1 MSRLIESICLIDGK
15 FRNLEYHLNR
25 MEISR
30 EKLFKIKKEFDLESS
45 IEIPENCKKGKFK
58 CRIVYDEEIKSV
70 EFIPYQMKV
79 IKSFR
84 LYEDSAI
91 DYRFKFEER
100 GFFEV
105 IKSSVEEEEVIIT
118 QNGQI
123 CDTSF
128 SNLVFYDSE
137 NWITPTSYLLNG
149 TMRQF
154 LLDTDQIIEDEVFPK
169 DLNRFVSFKLI
180 NAMMNL
186 EESPELSIDWIR

>member
-1 MSRLIESICLIDGK
+1 MSRLIESFCLIDGE
-15 FRNLEYHLNR
+15 FRNLEYHLSR

-30 EKLFKIKKEFDLESS
+30 EKLFNLKEEIDLKKL
-45 IEIPENCKKGKFK
+45 IEIPQEYKNGKFK
-58 CRIVYDEEIKSV
+58 CRIVYDQEIKSV
-70 EFIPYQMKV
+70 EFLPYQMKT
-79 IKSFR
+79 INSFR
-84 LYEDSAI
+84 LYEDSSI
-91 DYRFKFEER
+91 DYRFKYEER
-100 GFFEV
+100 GFFDE
-105 IKSSVEEEEVIIT
+105 IKSKIEEEEVIIT

-128 SNLVFYDSE
+128 TNLVFYDSE

-154 LLDTDQIIEDEVFPK
+154 LLDTDQIIEDEIFPK

-186 EESPELSIDWIR
+186 EESPELSIDLIR